1 MNPFFNTNPNS
12 EIFFNFQGNKNI
24 NTTQAN
30 SDNKDLSS
38 PLNNEKLFS
47 SDDDDFSLRS
57 NNDSFFGDEINYKSL
72 NVIILNESENKE
84 NKEEN
89 EKNNEETNFIENK
102 KGRKSKFDER
112 SDIKHSILDKD
123 NAIYKSKVQTMKNM
137 DSIFFENEIK
147 KNSLND
153 INPNESE
160 NKENKEENEK
170 KNEETNFIKKK
181 KGRKGKL
188 DDRSDIKHSSSAK
201 DNVIYKLKVHT
212 MKNIYS
218 NIPDL
223 YEKHTGKKIKLNRIE
238 GKILKDGKKKTN
250 EDFFNK
256 TIKDILILPKSKRHN
271 DNDKKK
277 RENIEILN
285 DIKIDEIKELLNMKF
300 EDYIKTIFML
310 THKEFYER
318 FKVKNSYLFSEILL
332 NKEQRSTMSEL
343 IINKGILNYYKDIK
357 GRERKKNNS

>member
-38 PLNNEKLFS
+38 PLNNEMLFY
-47 SDDDDFSLRS
+47 SDDDDLSLR
-57 NNDSFFGDEINYKSL
+57 NNNESFFDDEIN
-72 NVIILNESENKE
+72 N
-84 NKEEN
+84 
-89 EKNNEETNFIENK
+89 
-102 KGRKSKFDER
+102 
-112 SDIKHSILDKD
+112 
-123 NAIYKSKVQTMKNM
+123 
-137 DSIFFENEIK
+137 
-147 KNSLND
+147 NSLNG

-160 NKENKEENEK
+160 NKEKKEENEK
-170 KNEETNFIKKK
+170 KNEETNFITKK

-238 GKILKDGKKKTN
+238 GKILKDGKKKSN

-256 TIKDILILPKSKRHN
+256 TIKDILILPKSKRHK

-277 RENIEILN
+277 RENIEIIN
-285 DIKIDEIKELLNMKF
+285 EIKSDEINELLNMKF
-300 EDYIKTIFML
+300 EDYIKKIFML

-332 NKEQRSTMSEL
+332 NNEQRTTMNDL
-343 IINKGILNYYKDIK
+343 INKGILNYYKNIK

>member
-123 NAIYKSKVQTMKNM
+123 IANYKSKVQTMKNM
-137 DSIFFENEIK
+137 DSIFFEDEIK
-147 KNSLND
+147 KNALND

-160 NKENKEENEK
+160 NKENKEEN
-170 KNEETNFIKKK
+170 
-181 KGRKGKL
+181 
-188 DDRSDIKHSSSAK
+188 RSDIKHSSSAK

-271 DNDKKK
+271 DNDKNK

-343 IINKGILNYYKDIK
+343 INKGILNYYKDIK